1 MEEGIPPVYGDR
13 TTNAEPWRVRC
24 QFGGQRQEVA
34 FVAARAM
41 QQNERDS
48 GGIYAGKEAVGV
60 YRVRHRIKAVGLVRD
75 GLTS

>member
-41 QQNERDS
+41 QQNERCSD
-48 GGIYAGKEAVGV
+48 GICAGKEAVGV
-60 YRVRHRIKAVGLVRD
+60 YRVGHGIGTLACNLGRP
-75 GLTS
+75 